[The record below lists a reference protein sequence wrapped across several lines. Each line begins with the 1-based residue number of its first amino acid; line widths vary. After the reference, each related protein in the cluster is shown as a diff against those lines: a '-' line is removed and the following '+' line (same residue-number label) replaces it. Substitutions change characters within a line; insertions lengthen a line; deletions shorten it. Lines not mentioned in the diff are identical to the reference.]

1 MNLLWIFTVYRV
13 YTKGGENLN
22 GAISKEEAEKLFE
35 TYKDYIYRGALFLTK
50 SKEIADDI
58 TQETFIKAFNYYHTY
73 DESKPIKPWL
83 YKIMLNVTHTLM
95 KEQRQEL
102 NLEAIVHTSEEDNVE
117 YCILQEEMNKELWQD
132 INRLGVKIREVLYMH
147 YYLEMKLDDIA
158 KLLDIPLGTCKSRLN
173 TGLSRLRK
181 NKSTSILSYRRER
194 QVE

>member
-1 MNLLWIFTVYRV
+1 M

-35 TYKDYIYRGALFLTK
+35 TYKDYVYRGALFLTK

-58 TQETFIKAFNYYHTY
+58 TQETFIKVFNYYHTY

-102 NLEAIVHTSEEDNVE
+102 NLEAIFHTSEEDNVE
-117 YCILQEEMNKELWQD
+117 YCILQEEMNEELWQS

-147 YYLEMKLDDIA
+147 YYLEMKLEEIA

-173 TGLSRLRK
+173 TGLNKLRR